1 MNGPNRVGDVR
12 KNRKLL
18 ELIANMEKV
27 IVGKRGVIVQTIVA
41 LLAEGHILIE
51 DVPGLGKTM
60 LARALAG
67 SLAVHFSRIQFTP
80 DLLPSDV
87 TGVSIFNQ
95 KTMEF
100 EFRPGPVFT
109 EILLADEI
117 NRTTPRTQSSLL
129 ECMAERQITVD
140 GVTRQLGKIFMVIAT
155 QNPIDLQGTYPLP
168 EAQLDRFFM
177 RVSVGYPTR
186 EEEEK
191 VLQMQMRQ
199 HPIASIA
206 AVVDAE
212 EIITLRDEAR
222 AVHVADDIRSY
233 LVSIV
238 HATRSHPHLRIGASP
253 RGSIALLRAA
263 QALALVSGKEQVEP
277 NHVKSL
283 IKPVL
288 AHRLILTTQAL
299 MEGATVEGAL
309 EQVLGQVPVPV
320 R

>member
-1 MNGPNRVGDVR
+1 LIARVQGGEVQ
-12 KNRKLL
+12 NNQKLL
-18 ELIANMEKV
+18 ELVTNIEKV
-27 IVGKRGVIVQTIVA
+27 IVGKRGVVVQTVVA

-67 SLAVHFSRIQFTP
+67 SLAVGFSRIQFTP

-95 KTMEF
+95 KSLEF

-129 ECMAERQITVD
+129 ECMGEGQVTAD
-140 GVTRQLGKIFMVIAT
+140 GTTRRLGKIFMVIAT
-155 QNPIDLQGTYPLP
+155 QNPLDLQGTYPLP

-177 RVSVGYPTR
+177 RVSVGYPTQ

-191 VLQMQMRQ
+191 ILLMQMHQ
-199 HPIASIA
+199 HPIGEISSVIS
-206 AVVDAE
+206 AE
-212 EIITLRDEAR
+212 EILELREQAKS
-222 AVHVADDIRSY
+222 VHVSPDIRSY
-233 LVSIV
+233 LVAIV
-238 HATRSHPHLRIGASP
+238 HATRSHPHLRIGSSP

-263 QALALVSGKEQVEP
+263 QALALIMGKPQVEP

-283 IKPVL
+283 VKPVL
-288 AHRLILTTQAL
+288 AHRLLLTTQAQ
-299 MEGATVEGAL
+299 MEGVTAEMAL
-309 EQVLGQVPVPV
+309 DQVLAQVKVPVH
-320 R
+320 

>member
-1 MNGPNRVGDVR
+1 
-12 KNRKLL
+12 
-18 ELIANMEKV
+18 MEKV
-27 IVGKRGVIVQTIVA
+27 IVGKRGVIIQTIVA

-67 SLAVHFSRIQFTP
+67 SIDVCFSRIQFTP

-140 GVTRQLGKIFMVIAT
+140 GHTRQLGNIFMVIAT

-177 RVSVGYPTR
+177 RVSVGYPSQK
-186 EEEEK
+186 EEEQ
-191 VLQMQMRQ
+191 VLLMQMNQ
-199 HPIASIA
+199 HPIGSISP
-206 AVVDAE
+206 VISAE
-212 EIITLRDEAR
+212 DIIKLREQAR
-222 AVHVADDIRSY
+222 SVHISKDIMRY

-238 HATRSHPHLRIGASP
+238 RATRENQHLQLGSSP
-253 RGSIALLRAA
+253 RGSIALMRAA
-263 QALALVSGKEQVEP
+263 QALALISGKPHVEP
-277 NHVKSL
+277 DHVKKLVKS
-283 IKPVL
+283 VL
-288 AHRLILTTQAL
+288 AHRLILTTQAQ
-299 MEGATVEGAL
+299 MEGLSIGQIL
-309 EQVLGQVPVPV
+309 EQVMDRVTVPVH
-320 R
+320 